1 MKTVPFPTISR
12 SVRQVYRR
20 RLLAPVFYLL
30 FLSVLWL
37 VTPLEGLVFPPQ
49 VTGEIPL
56 QELRI
61 SHSHYITTTLSD
73 LHFTGYTQNMSGYT
87 NGYYYYTF
95 QNDQCILVLLAPDT
109 CSQGRSYIR
118 RQRIRARIIENFADY
133 DTLTEQLAADLG
145 WTASGIRRQMPD
157 VLLSEPGFHKLLSL
171 LLPACYFL
179 SGAFACISIVIYALF
194 IRFPILAPAC
204 RRLHLYG
211 DANKLLEQAE
221 SELSN
226 ALRFAKEQLFLTQNF
241 LIVLTDDVTAI
252 VPVSEIIWIYK
263 RSRLDKFLWR
273 HRRISYTLHIL
284 ANKRL
289 HLQCKNQSE
298 SDAEAIVT
306 ALSDASTTILTGFN
320 EKNRIQIQNMTGKH
334 F

>member
-1 MKTVPFPTISR
+1 M
-12 SVRQVYRR
+12 
-20 RLLAPVFYLL
+20 
-30 FLSVLWL
+30 
-37 VTPLEGLVFPPQ
+37 
-49 VTGEIPL
+49 
-56 QELRI
+56 
-61 SHSHYITTTLSD
+61 
-73 LHFTGYTQNMSGYT
+73 
-87 NGYYYYTF
+87 
-95 QNDQCILVLLAPDT
+95 
-109 CSQGRSYIR
+109 
-118 RQRIRARIIENFADY
+118 
-133 DTLTEQLAADLG
+133 
-145 WTASGIRRQMPD
+145 
-157 VLLSEPGFHKLLSL
+157 
-171 LLPACYFL
+171 
-179 SGAFACISIVIYALF
+179 
-194 IRFPILAPAC
+194 
-204 RRLHLYG
+204 
-211 DANKLLEQAE
+211 
-221 SELSN
+221 
-226 ALRFAKEQLFLTQNF
+226 RFAKEQLFLTQNF